1 MTTATEPARTSETI
15 DIAVVAG
22 PTSPGTTAD
31 WELFFARRA
40 LANLKSRLG
49 QQALLELLEPDTAAS
64 AETLKAW
71 ADSSR
76 GQWRPAATQLQFHG
90 ISAGEF
96 VSYFMSITGEQPKLL
111 AAQPEHFVLAEAG
124 NGPSHVIRVVEN
136 LGRYIS
142 DFYITFTGEDQA
154 VAELAP
160 DYPTRMVGTVALADG
175 TTIGHALHQ
184 FRETTDGFDALLA
197 IYFPAAAPEEFI
209 EGHRQHLAVEF
220 TNWIVG
226 AAESLGR
233 TSNSPVPLVVTGT
246 ERYRS

>member
-22 PTSPGTTAD
+22 PTSPGTSAD

-40 LANLKSRLG
+40 LAKLKSRLG
-49 QQALLELLEPDTAAS
+49 QQALLELLEPDIADS
-64 AETLKAW
+64 ARTLKAW
-71 ADSSR
+71 ADSSQ
-76 GQWRPAATQLQFHG
+76 GQWRPALTRLRVRG

-96 VSYFMSITGEQPKLL
+96 VSYFTSITGDQPKLL
-111 AAQPEHFVLAEAG
+111 AAQPEHFVLVEAG
-124 NGPSHVIRVVEN
+124 DGPSHVIRVVEN
-136 LGRYIS
+136 LSRYIS

-160 DYPTRMVGTVALADG
+160 DYPARMVGTVALADG

-233 TSNSPVPLVVTGT
+233 ISNSSVPLVVTGT
-246 ERYRS
+246 EHYRS

>member
-15 DIAVVAG
+15 DIAVTAG

-40 LANLKSRLG
+40 LAKLKSQLG
-49 QQALLELLEPDTAAS
+49 QQALLELLEPDTADS
-64 AETLKAW
+64 ARTLKAW
-71 ADSSR
+71 ADSSH
-76 GQWRPAATQLQFHG
+76 GQWRPALTQLQVRG
-90 ISAGEF
+90 ISASEF
-96 VSYFMSITGEQPKLL
+96 VSYFMSITGD
-111 AAQPEHFVLAEAG
+111 QPEHFVLAEAG
-124 NGPSHVIRVVEN
+124 DGLSHVIRVVEN
-136 LGRYIS
+136 LSRHIS

-154 VAELAP
+154 IAELNP
-160 DYPTRMVGTVALADG
+160 DYPARMAGTVALADG

-220 TNWIVG
+220 TNWITG

-233 TSNSPVPLVVTGT
+233 TSKSPVPLVVTGT
-246 ERYRS
+246 EHYRS